1 MMHDADPA
9 CRRNCRLTAALSG
22 VAVAAFLVFV
32 SHAGALAALIL
43 GGLVA
48 FGLGGFLRWAFCSG
62 LIAYVVPAPLAPVA
76 PFTPFKLVSTPV
88 PSAGVEPGPAMQ
100 GPEIT
105 APPAATSVAAAKD
118 AAPAASARAP
128 VVAAPAEA
136 EPPRPLGPGPFAPL
150 DAVVD
155 EPAAP
160 ARRRAPAKAKA
171 GEGKTT
177 VSAAA
182 PERTGAA
189 PKTAAPRV
197 SAPKTRASKARADTA
212 PAGAVAVATA
222 PAPGRS
228 RSAGK
233 AKTADRRT
241 EPKPSAALPPRASG
255 LDFAVSRSKA
265 AVPAAA
271 APEMLSAPRAG
282 KPDDLK
288 DIRGIGPVI
297 EAMLNQLGF
306 WHFDQ
311 IAGWKARDIA
321 YVDERLVGFHGRI
334 SRDEWVRQAQAL
346 AAGGTTNE
354 PRKAARRKGG
364 TT

>member
-22 VAVAAFLVFV
+22 VAVAAFLVFI
-32 SHAGALAALIL
+32 SHAGVLAALIL

-62 LIAYVVPAPLAPVA
+62 RIAYVVPAPLAPVA

-100 GPEIT
+100 APEIT

-118 AAPAASARAP
+118 AAPAAPPRAP

-171 GEGKTT
+171 GEGKIK

-182 PERTGAA
+182 PEKTG
-189 PKTAAPRV
+189 V
-197 SAPKTRASKARADTA
+197 APKTRASKARADTA
-212 PAGAVAVATA
+212 PAGAVSVATA
-222 PAPGRS
+222 PAPVRS
-228 RSAGK
+228 RSVGK

-255 LDFAVSRSKA
+255 LDFAVSRSKT

-288 DIRGIGPVI
+288 EIRGIGPVI

-346 AAGGTTNE
+346 AAGGTTDE

-364 TT
+364 SV

>member
-1 MMHDADPA
+1 
-9 CRRNCRLTAALSG
+9 
-22 VAVAAFLVFV
+22 
-32 SHAGALAALIL
+32 
-43 GGLVA
+43 
-48 FGLGGFLRWAFCSG
+48 
-62 LIAYVVPAPLAPVA
+62 
-76 PFTPFKLVSTPV
+76 
-88 PSAGVEPGPAMQ
+88 
-100 GPEIT
+100 
-105 APPAATSVAAAKD
+105 
-118 AAPAASARAP
+118 
-128 VVAAPAEA
+128 
-136 EPPRPLGPGPFAPL
+136 
-150 DAVVD
+150 
-155 EPAAP
+155 
-160 ARRRAPAKAKA
+160 
-171 GEGKTT
+171 
-177 VSAAA
+177 
-182 PERTGAA
+182 
-189 PKTAAPRV
+189 
-197 SAPKTRASKARADTA
+197 
-212 PAGAVAVATA
+212 VAVATA

-346 AAGGTTNE
+346 AAGGTTDE